1 MTVFKIPAADCLR
14 HLHAIAARHELTVI
28 MAHFDGVVGRGVR
41 DEPGGASTYRWR
53 LTVSGRHGI
62 VYSVAMERASEMP
75 EAVYAAWQAFVSG
88 GVT

>member
-1 MTVFKIPAADCLR
+1 VTVVQIPAADCLR

-28 MAHFDGVVGRGVR
+28 MAHF
-41 DEPGGASTYRWR
+41 EPSSASPYRWR
-53 LTVSGRHGI
+53 LTVSGRGGI
-62 VYSVAMERASEMP
+62 VYSVAMERAGEMP